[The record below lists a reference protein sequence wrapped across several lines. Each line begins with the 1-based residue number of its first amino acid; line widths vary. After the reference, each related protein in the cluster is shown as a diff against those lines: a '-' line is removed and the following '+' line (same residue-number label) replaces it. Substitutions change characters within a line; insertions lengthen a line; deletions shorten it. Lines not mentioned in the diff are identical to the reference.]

1 MTTYP
6 KILSVTPLAGYQLQV
21 TFHNHVTK
29 VYDCANILQHPAF
42 ALLRDPASFRS
53 VQVDAGGYGV
63 RWNDELDLSEA
74 ELWRLGQSV
83 QSEDDLAF
91 LHIQQVK
98 AQSPQRVTLDEMKRE
113 FE

>member
-29 VYDCANILQHPAF
+29 VYDCLKVLNHPAF
-42 ALLRDPASFRS
+42 ALLRDPAIFRS
-53 VQVDAGGYGV
+53 VQVDMGGYGV

-74 ELWRLGQSV
+74 ELW
-83 QSEDDLAF
+83 
-91 LHIQQVK
+91 LHGNVVPAQNESQAPPRRVK
-98 AQSPQRVTLDEMKRE
+98 RHTAELQTA
-113 FE
+113 